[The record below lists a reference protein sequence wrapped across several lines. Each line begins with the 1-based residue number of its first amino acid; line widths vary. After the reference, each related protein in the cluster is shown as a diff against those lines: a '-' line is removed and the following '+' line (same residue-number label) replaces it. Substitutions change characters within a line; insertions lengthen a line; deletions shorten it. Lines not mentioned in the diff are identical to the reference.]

1 MAKLPTNQDSG
12 TIMWFKNLIFY
23 RFTQPFKT
31 SAEDLEEQL
40 RQKRFRSCGSQD
52 MSTYGWVPPLGKHGE
67 LLTHAG
73 NGFIMITAR
82 KEEKILP
89 ASVVKDALEEKV
101 EQIEQEQDRQV
112 FSKEKKTLKDD
123 VLMELLPKA
132 FSRSQNTFAYIDPAK
147 GWLIVDAS
155 SFKKAEELTSCLREC
170 LGSLPI
176 INPPLKNMPSHAM
189 TRWLAQEVP
198 MPDKLVLGD
207 ECELREPGDE
217 GGQVKVSK
225 QELVGEEVE
234 VHLQAGKQ
242 VSKMALIWNDALSFV
257 LGDDLV
263 IRKLKFT
270 DSIQEQLD
278 EVNAETAAEQFDA
291 DFSIMT
297 LTLQQMLDEL
307 MENLGGMSEEALE
320 RNEVASFS
328 VDIPEKETV

>member
-1 MAKLPTNQDSG
+1 
-12 TIMWFKNLIFY
+12 MWFKSLIVY
-23 RFTQPFKT
+23 RFTQPFSLT
-31 SAEDLEEQL
+31 VEALEEKLQ
-40 RQKRFRSCGSQD
+40 QKRFRHCNSQD
-52 MSTYGWVPPLGKHGE
+52 ISTYGWVPPLGKHGDQ
-67 LLTHAG
+67 LAHAA
-73 NGFIMITAR
+73 NGFMMITAR

-89 ASVVKDALEEKV
+89 ASVIKDAVEEKV
-101 EQIEQEQDRQV
+101 EQIEHEQNRQV
-112 FSKEKKTLKDD
+112 FSKEKKALKDD

-132 FSRSQNTFAYIDPAK
+132 FTRCQNTYAYIDPTK
-147 GWLIVDAS
+147 GWLVVDAT

-176 INPPLKNMPSHAM
+176 INPPLKNMPSYAM
-189 TRWLAQEVP
+189 TRWLSQEVP
-198 MPDKLVLGD
+198 LPAKWVLGD

-225 QELVGEEVE
+225 QVLEGEEVE

-263 IRKLKFT
+263 IRKLKFL
-270 DSIQEQLD
+270 DSVQEQLD

-297 LTLQQMLDEL
+297 LTLQPWLDEL
-307 MENLGGMSEEALE
+307 MDNLGGLSEEALQ
-320 RNEVASFS
+320 RTEVASIS
-328 VDIPEKETV
+328 LDLTTKAPA

>member
-1 MAKLPTNQDSG
+1 
-12 TIMWFKNLIFY
+12 MWFKNLIFY
-23 RFTQPFKT
+23 RFTQPFTT
-31 SAEDLEEQL
+31 SVEELEEQL

-52 MSTYGWVPPLGKHGE
+52 MSTYGWVPPLGKHSE

-73 NGFIMITAR
+73 NGFMLVAAR

-89 ASVVKDALEEKV
+89 ASVIKEVLEERV
-101 EQIEQEQDRQV
+101 EQIELEQDRQV
-112 FSKEKKTLKDD
+112 FSKEKKALKDD

-132 FSRSQNTFAYIDPAK
+132 FSRCQNTFAYIDPAK
-147 GWLIVDAS
+147 GWLVVDAS

-176 INPPLKNMPSHAM
+176 MNPPLKNMPSHAM
-189 TRWLAQEVP
+189 TRWLAGEIP
-198 MPDKLVLGD
+198 LPDKLLLGD

-225 QELVGEEVE
+225 QELVGEEVD

-242 VSKMALIWNDALSFV
+242 VSKMALIWNDALSFL

-270 DSIQEQLD
+270 DTIQEQLD
-278 EVNAETAAEQFDA
+278 EINAETAAEQFDA

-297 LTLQQMLDEL
+297 LTLQQMIDAL
-307 MENLGGMSEEALE
+307 MEDLGGMSEEALE
-320 RNEVASFS
+320 RSAVASLS
-328 VDIPEKETV
+328 VAMAESETA

>member
-1 MAKLPTNQDSG
+1 
-12 TIMWFKNLIFY
+12 MWFKSLIVY
-23 RFTQPFKT
+23 RFTQPFSLT
-31 SAEDLEEQL
+31 VEALEEKLQ
-40 RQKRFRSCGSQD
+40 QKRFRHCNSQD
-52 MSTYGWVPPLGKHGE
+52 ISTYGWVPPLGKHGDQ
-67 LLTHAG
+67 LAHAA
-73 NGFIMITAR
+73 NDFMMITAR

-89 ASVVKDALEEKV
+89 ASVIKDAVEEKV
-101 EQIEQEQDRQV
+101 EQIEHEQNRQV
-112 FSKEKKTLKDD
+112 FSKEKKALKDD

-132 FSRSQNTFAYIDPAK
+132 FTRCQNTYAYIDPTK
-147 GWLIVDAS
+147 GWLVVDAT

-176 INPPLKNMPSHAM
+176 INPPLKNMPSYAM
-189 TRWLAQEVP
+189 TRWLSQEVP
-198 MPDKLVLGD
+198 LPAKWVLGD

-225 QELVGEEVE
+225 QVLEGEEVE

-263 IRKLKFT
+263 IRKLKFL
-270 DSIQEQLD
+270 DSVQEQLD

-297 LTLQQMLDEL
+297 LTLQPWLDEL
-307 MENLGGMSEEALE
+307 MDNLGGLSEEALQ
-320 RNEVASFS
+320 RTEVASIS
-328 VDIPEKETV
+328 LDLTTKTPA

>member
-1 MAKLPTNQDSG
+1 
-12 TIMWFKNLIFY
+12 MWFKNLIFY
-23 RFTQPFKT
+23 RFTQPFQT
-31 SAEDLEEQL
+31 TAEELEERLQ
-40 RQKRFRSCGSQD
+40 QKRFRSCNSQD
-52 MSTYGWVPPLGKHGE
+52 MSSYGWVAPLGKHSDM
-67 LLTHAG
+67 LTHAG
-73 NGFIMITAR
+73 NGFIMVAAR

-89 ASVVKDALEEKV
+89 ASVIKDVLEEK
-101 EQIEQEQDRQV
+101 IELIELEQDRQV

-123 VLMELLPKA
+123 VIMELLPKA
-132 FSRSQNTFAYIDPAK
+132 FSRCQTTFAYIDPAK

-176 INPPLKNMPSHAM
+176 VNPPLKNMPSHSM
-189 TRWLAQEVP
+189 TRWLAQDTP
-198 MPDKLVLGD
+198 MPDRLVLGD

-217 GGQVKVSK
+217 GGQVKVSR

-242 VSKMALIWNDALSFV
+242 VSKMALIWHDSLSFV

-278 EVNAETAAEQFDA
+278 QVNAETAAEQFDA
-291 DFSIMT
+291 DFALMT
-297 LTLQQMLDEL
+297 LTLQQMIEEL
-307 MENLGGMSEEALE
+307 MESLGGMSEEA
-320 RNEVASFS
+320 ASDTGKKS
-328 VDIPEKETV
+328 LPEMAQA

>member
-1 MAKLPTNQDSG
+1 
-12 TIMWFKNLIFY
+12 MWFKNLIFY
-23 RFTQPFKT
+23 RFTQPFQT
-31 SAEDLEEQL
+31 TAEELEERLQ
-40 RQKRFRSCGSQD
+40 QKRFRSCNSQD
-52 MSTYGWVPPLGKHGE
+52 MSSYGWVAPLGKHSDM
-67 LLTHAG
+67 LTHAG
-73 NGFIMITAR
+73 NGFIMVAAR

-89 ASVVKDALEEKV
+89 ASVIKDVLEEK
-101 EQIEQEQDRQV
+101 IELIELEQDRQV

-123 VLMELLPKA
+123 VIMELLPKA
-132 FSRSQNTFAYIDPAK
+132 FSRCQTTFAYIDPAK

-176 INPPLKNMPSHAM
+176 VNPPLKNMPSHSM
-189 TRWLAQEVP
+189 TRWLAQDTP
-198 MPDKLVLGD
+198 MPDRLVLGD

-217 GGQVKVSK
+217 GGQVKVSR

-242 VSKMALIWNDALSFV
+242 VSKMALIWHDSLSFV

-278 EVNAETAAEQFDA
+278 QVNAETAAEQFDA
-291 DFSIMT
+291 DFALMT
-297 LTLQQMLDEL
+297 LTLQQMIEEL
-307 MENLGGMSEEALE
+307 MESLGGMSEEA
-320 RNEVASFS
+320 ASDTGKKS
-328 VDIPEKETV
+328 LPEMAPA

>member
-1 MAKLPTNQDSG
+1 
-12 TIMWFKNLIFY
+12 MWFKNLIFY
-23 RFTQPFKT
+23 RFTQPFNL
-31 SAEDLEEQL
+31 SIEDLEEKL
-40 RQKRFRSCGSQD
+40 KQKRFHSCGSQD
-52 MSTYGWVPPLGKHGE
+52 MSTYGWVPPLGKHGD

-73 NGFIMITAR
+73 SGFVMITAR

-89 ASVVKDALEEKV
+89 ASVIREAVEDRA

-112 FSKEKKTLKDD
+112 FSKEKKALKDD
-123 VLMELLPKA
+123 VLLELLPKA
-132 FSRSQNTFAYIDPAK
+132 FTRCQNTFAYIDSAK
-147 GWLIVDAS
+147 GWMVVDAS
-155 SFKKAEELTSCLREC
+155 SFKKAEELISCLREC

-189 TRWLAQEVP
+189 TRWLAQEIP
-198 MPDKLVLGD
+198 LPEKLILGD

-217 GGQVKVSK
+217 GGQIKVSK
-225 QELVGEEVE
+225 QELIGEEVD

-278 EVNAETAAEQFDA
+278 EVSAETAAEQFDA

-307 MENLGGMSEEALE
+307 MEYLGGMSEEALE
-320 RNEVASFS
+320 RTEVASFS
-328 VDIPEKETV
+328 VEIPEKEAVL

>member
-1 MAKLPTNQDSG
+1 
-12 TIMWFKNLIFY
+12 MWFKSLIVY
-23 RFTQPFKT
+23 RFTQPFSLT
-31 SAEDLEEQL
+31 IEELEEQL
-40 RQKRFRSCGSQD
+40 RQKRFRSCNSQD
-52 MSTYGWVPPLGKHGE
+52 ISTYGWVPPLGKHGDQ
-67 LLTHAG
+67 LTHGA
-73 NGFIMITAR
+73 NGFLMITAR

-89 ASVVKDALEEKV
+89 ASVIKDAVEEKV
-101 EQIEQEQDRQV
+101 EQIEHEQNRQV
-112 FSKEKKTLKDD
+112 FSKEKKALKDD

-147 GWLIVDAS
+147 GWLVVDAS

-176 INPPLKNMPSHAM
+176 INPPLKNMPSFAM
-189 TRWLAQEVP
+189 TRWLSQEVP
-198 MPDKLVLGD
+198 LPATLTLGD

-225 QELVGEEVE
+225 QVLEGEEVE

-263 IRKLKFT
+263 IRKLKFL
-270 DSIQEQLD
+270 DSVQEQLD
-278 EVNAETAAEQFDA
+278 EVNADTAAEQFDA

-297 LTLQQMLDEL
+297 LTLQQLLDEL
-307 MENLGGMSEEALE
+307 MNDLGGLSEEALQ
-320 RNEVASFS
+320 RTEVASIA
-328 VDIPEKETV
+328 VGLTAKEPA

>member
-1 MAKLPTNQDSG
+1 
-12 TIMWFKNLIFY
+12 MWFTNLIFY
-23 RFTQPFKT
+23 RFTQPFKVT
-31 SAEDLEEQL
+31 TEELEEKL
-40 RQKRFRSCGSQD
+40 KQKRFRSCGSQD
-52 MSTYGWVPPLGKHGE
+52 MSTYGWVPPLGKHGD
-67 LLTHAG
+67 LLTHAAS
-73 NGFIMITAR
+73 GFVMITAR

-89 ASVVKDALEEKV
+89 ASVIREAVEERA

-112 FSKEKKTLKDD
+112 FSKEKKALKDD

-132 FSRSQNTFAYIDPAK
+132 FTRCQNTFAYIDSAN
-147 GWLIVDAS
+147 GWLVVDAS

-170 LGSLPI
+170 LGSLPVV
-176 INPPLKNMPSHAM
+176 NPPLKNMPSYAM
-189 TRWLAQEVP
+189 TRWLAQEIP
-198 MPDKLVLGD
+198 LPDKLVLGN

-225 QELVGEEVE
+225 QELVGEEVD

-278 EVNAETAAEQFDA
+278 EVNADTAAEQFDA
-291 DFSIMT
+291 DFSLMT

-307 MENLGGMSEEALE
+307 MDYLGGMSEEALE
-320 RNEVASFS
+320 RSEIASFS
-328 VDIPEKETV
+328 IEVPEKETA

>member
-1 MAKLPTNQDSG
+1 
-12 TIMWFKNLIFY
+12 MWFKNLIFY
-23 RFTQPFKT
+23 RFTQPF
-31 SAEDLEEQL
+31 SLSVEELEDKLKE
-40 RQKRFRSCGSQD
+40 KRFRSCGSQD
-52 MSTYGWVPPLGKHGE
+52 MSTYGWVPPLGRHGSM
-67 LLTHAG
+67 LTHAAS
-73 NGFIMITAR
+73 GFIMITAR

-89 ASVVKDALEEKV
+89 ASVINEVLEERV
-101 EQIEQEQDRQV
+101 EKIEQEQDRQV

-132 FSRSQNTFAYIDPAK
+132 FSRSQNTFAYIDTVK

-170 LGSLPI
+170 MGSLPI
-176 INPPLKNMPSHAM
+176 VNPPLKNMPSFAM

-198 MPDKLVLGD
+198 LPDHLILGD

-225 QELVGEEVE
+225 QELAGEEVE

-242 VSKMALIWNDALSFV
+242 VSKMAVIWNDALSFV

-270 DSIQEQLD
+270 DSIQEKLD
-278 EVNAETAAEQFDA
+278 EVNTETAAEQFDA
-291 DFSIMT
+291 DFALMT
-297 LTLQQMLDEL
+297 MTLQQMLEEL
-307 MENLGGMSEEALE
+307 IEYLGGISEEAME
-320 RNEVASFS
+320 RKEVASFD
-328 VDIPEKETV
+328 VGAKEEAPF

>member
-1 MAKLPTNQDSG
+1 
-12 TIMWFKNLIFY
+12 MWFKNIIFY

-31 SAEDLEEQL
+31 SVEALEEQL
-40 RQKRFRSCGSQD
+40 HQKRFRSCGSQD

-89 ASVVKDALEEKV
+89 ASVIKEALEEKI
-101 EQIEQEQDRQV
+101 EHIEQEQNRQV
-112 FSKEKKTLKDD
+112 LSKEKKTLKDD

-132 FSRSQNTFAYIDPAK
+132 FSRAQNTFAYIDPVK
-147 GWLIVDAS
+147 GWLVVDAS
-155 SFKKAEELTSCLREC
+155 SYKKAEELTSCLRKC

-176 INPPLKNMPSHAM
+176 INPPLKNMPSHTM
-189 TRWLAQEVP
+189 TRWLAKEVP
-198 MPDKLVLGD
+198 MPDKLLPGD
-207 ECELREPGDE
+207 ECELQEPGDE
-217 GGQVKVSK
+217 GGQIKASK
-225 QELVGEEVE
+225 QELFGEEVE
-234 VHLQAGKQ
+234 VHLQTGKQ

-278 EVNAETAAEQFDA
+278 KVNAETAAEQFDA

-307 MENLGGMSEEALE
+307 MENLGGMSEEALK

-328 VDIPEKETV
+328 VEIPEKETI